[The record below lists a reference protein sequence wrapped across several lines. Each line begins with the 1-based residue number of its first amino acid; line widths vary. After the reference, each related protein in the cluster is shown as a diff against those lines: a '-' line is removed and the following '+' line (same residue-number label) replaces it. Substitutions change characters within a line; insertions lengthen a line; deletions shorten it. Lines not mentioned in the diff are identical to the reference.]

1 MTVGERVRTVVAQ
14 TFNIPI
20 DAVDDETT
28 PAAVA
33 AWDSLGQLA
42 LVNALEQ
49 EFAIE
54 FVVEDIARMNS
65 VGEIRSIVETR
76 DAVHH

>member
-1 MTVGERVRTVVAQ
+1 MTVAERVRTIVAQ

-20 DAVDDETT
+20 EAIDEGTT

-54 FVVEDIARMNS
+54 FVLEDIARMNS